1 MDSVNVTLDVNLFV
15 MVAVIIVY
23 LGAVAFLSWLGR
35 IKSRGD
41 DFASGGRNIP
51 SAVMALSYGAAFI
64 STSAIVGF
72 GGMAAEIGMSLIW
85 LAGANIFFGIF
96 LAFAVFGKRTRAVG
110 LTLDAHTFPEFLSKR
125 FASPFIR
132 YFTAVVMIVS
142 MPLYAAAVLIGAA
155 RILESLLGV
164 PYEYA
169 LAAFSLLVAVYV
181 LIGGLRGVMYTD
193 ALQGTLMIAG
203 MLFLLVAMFIKLG
216 GPIDAFSKLHAMK
229 ELVPPE
235 SAAAGHQGWLS
246 DPKVFS
252 PVWWTLYSSLVF
264 GVGVGVLAQPH
275 LAVRCLTVKTSAEL
289 NRAAAVGGVFIL
301 ITVAT
306 PYVLGALSNVFFYEK
321 DGVLAS
327 VAAGH
332 NVDSVI
338 PLLIKQAMPGWFSY
352 FFMLVILSAA
362 VSTLS
367 SQFHAI
373 GVAFGR
379 DVLEAAAR
387 GRLSRRSSVLISRIG
402 IVAAVLLTV
411 FLSMKMGAGII
422 ARATSIFFGIMAS
435 GWLAPFLLSL
445 YWQRLTKAG
454 AIAGMVSG
462 LTAALIGFLL
472 FHESESAVFGL
483 AQLLTGNPAV
493 VMNIFRFVDPLV
505 YALPISLFF
514 TVVVSFFTKVTNA
527 DTVKK
532 CFQNIKNMIQ

>member
-15 MVAVIIVY
+15 MIAVIIVY

-132 YFTAVVMIVS
+132 YFTAAVMIVS

-338 PLLIKQAMPGWFSY
+338 PLLIKQVIMNLLENAY
-352 FFMLVILSAA
+352 FHAHSQKPVECFLRSSDESASVHIRDYGIGIPKEHTDDIFDAAPSSPSSASDTRKGMGIGLSICKAIINAHGGSIHA
-362 VSTLS
+362 VSHPDGAEFYFTLPKEEL
-367 SQFHAI
+367 H
-373 GVAFGR
+373 
-379 DVLEAAAR
+379 
-387 GRLSRRSSVLISRIG
+387 
-402 IVAAVLLTV
+402 
-411 FLSMKMGAGII
+411 
-422 ARATSIFFGIMAS
+422 
-435 GWLAPFLLSL
+435 
-445 YWQRLTKAG
+445 
-454 AIAGMVSG
+454 
-462 LTAALIGFLL
+462 
-472 FHESESAVFGL
+472 HESDG
-483 AQLLTGNPAV
+483 QNP
-493 VMNIFRFVDPLV
+493 RH
-505 YALPISLFF
+505 
-514 TVVVSFFTKVTNA
+514 
-527 DTVKK
+527 
-532 CFQNIKNMIQ
+532 

>member
-132 YFTAVVMIVS
+132 YFTAAVMIVS

-216 GPIDAFSKLHAMK
+216 GRRQPVIRDGSPIRKFFPRCGGRSTLRWS
-229 ELVPPE
+229 
-235 SAAAGHQGWLS
+235 SASVSACWLS
-246 DPKVFS
+246 RIWRCV
-252 PVWWTLYSSLVF
+252 
-264 GVGVGVLAQPH
+264 VLPS
-275 LAVRCLTVKTSAEL
+275 KPPL
-289 NRAAAVGGVFIL
+289 N
-301 ITVAT
+301 
-306 PYVLGALSNVFFYEK
+306 
-321 DGVLAS
+321 
-327 VAAGH
+327 
-332 NVDSVI
+332 
-338 PLLIKQAMPGWFSY
+338 
-352 FFMLVILSAA
+352 
-362 VSTLS
+362 
-367 SQFHAI
+367 
-373 GVAFGR
+373 
-379 DVLEAAAR
+379 
-387 GRLSRRSSVLISRIG
+387 
-402 IVAAVLLTV
+402 
-411 FLSMKMGAGII
+411 
-422 ARATSIFFGIMAS
+422 
-435 GWLAPFLLSL
+435 
-445 YWQRLTKAG
+445 
-454 AIAGMVSG
+454 
-462 LTAALIGFLL
+462 
-472 FHESESAVFGL
+472 
-483 AQLLTGNPAV
+483 
-493 VMNIFRFVDPLV
+493 
-505 YALPISLFF
+505 
-514 TVVVSFFTKVTNA
+514 
-527 DTVKK
+527 
-532 CFQNIKNMIQ
+532 

>member
-1 MDSVNVTLDVNLFV
+1 MEDWAEMNIEKFVEDKQLSNLLEKSLSNRELETLEAIAQGFDVSEIAKKLKISRNTV
-15 MVAVIIVY
+15 KVY
-23 LGAVAFLSWLGR
+23 MG
-35 IKSRGD
+35 
-41 DFASGGRNIP
+41 N
-51 SAVMALSYGAAFI
+51 LSYKI
-64 STSAIVGF
+64 
-72 GGMAAEIGMSLIW
+72 
-85 LAGANIFFGIF
+85 
-96 LAFAVFGKRTRAVG
+96 AVPTTKTNFRVWKIY
-110 LTLDAHTFPEFLSKR
+110 L
-125 FASPFIR
+125 
-132 YFTAVVMIVS
+132 
-142 MPLYAAAVLIGAA
+142 
-155 RILESLLGV
+155 RI
-164 PYEYA
+164 
-169 LAAFSLLVAVYV
+169 
-181 LIGGLRGVMYTD
+181 
-193 ALQGTLMIAG
+193 
-203 MLFLLVAMFIKLG
+203 
-216 GPIDAFSKLHAMK
+216 
-229 ELVPPE
+229 
-235 SAAAGHQGWLS
+235 
-246 DPKVFS
+246 
-252 PVWWTLYSSLVF
+252 
-264 GVGVGVLAQPH
+264 
-275 LAVRCLTVKTSAEL
+275 
-289 NRAAAVGGVFIL
+289 GVFIL

-472 FHESESAVFGL
+472 FHESESAVFGCSS
-483 AQLLTGNPAV
+483 AF
-493 VMNIFRFVDPLV
+493 IYF
-505 YALPISLFF
+505 SL
-514 TVVVSFFTKVTNA
+514 
-527 DTVKK
+527 
-532 CFQNIKNMIQ
+532 Q

>member
-110 LTLDAHTFPEFLSKR
+110 LTLDAHTFPEFL
-125 FASPFIR
+125 PFIR
-132 YFTAVVMIVS
+132 YFTAAVMIVS

-216 GPIDAFSKLHAMK
+216 GPDERACSSRIGGSRSSGMALRSESFFPGVVDALLFVGLRRRCRR
-229 ELVPPE
+229 VG
-235 SAAAGHQGWLS
+235 SAA
-246 DPKVFS
+246 
-252 PVWWTLYSSLVF
+252 F
-264 GVGVGVLAQPH
+264 G
-275 LAVRCLTVKTSAEL
+275 
-289 NRAAAVGGVFIL
+289 
-301 ITVAT
+301 
-306 PYVLGALSNVFFYEK
+306 GALSY
-321 DGVLAS
+321 
-327 VAAGH
+327 
-332 NVDSVI
+332 
-338 PLLIKQAMPGWFSY
+338 
-352 FFMLVILSAA
+352 
-362 VSTLS
+362 
-367 SQFHAI
+367 
-373 GVAFGR
+373 R
-379 DVLEAAAR
+379 
-387 GRLSRRSSVLISRIG
+387 
-402 IVAAVLLTV
+402 
-411 FLSMKMGAGII
+411 
-422 ARATSIFFGIMAS
+422 
-435 GWLAPFLLSL
+435 
-445 YWQRLTKAG
+445 
-454 AIAGMVSG
+454 
-462 LTAALIGFLL
+462 
-472 FHESESAVFGL
+472 
-483 AQLLTGNPAV
+483 
-493 VMNIFRFVDPLV
+493 
-505 YALPISLFF
+505 
-514 TVVVSFFTKVTNA
+514 
-527 DTVKK
+527 
-532 CFQNIKNMIQ
+532 QNLR